1 MAYPGDQRSQFIT
14 PALSDPLANMY
25 TPNLG
30 GGSFASQ
37 YGGNAPSLFGP
48 TNTGSQNSNLFGGMG
63 SMANYGTKP
72 TPGMGITMGGI
83 GAAAGLALGAGNLFL
98 GFKQYGLA
106 KKQLKFARN
115 SFNKNYAANRQI
127 TNSSLRDR
135 QSARV
140 ASNSGAYQSVGDY
153 MNQNQVAA

>member
-1 MAYPGDQRSQFIT
+1 MGNYGQPPAGGGLFDGIT
-14 PALSDPLANMY
+14 
-25 TPNLG
+25 LG
-30 GGSFASQ
+30 GV
-37 YGGNAPSLFGP
+37 
-48 TNTGSQNSNLFGGMG
+48 
-63 SMANYGTKP
+63 
-72 TPGMGITMGGI
+72 
-83 GAAAGLALGAGNLFL
+83 GAAAGLALGAGNLFM

-127 TNSSLRDR
+127 TNANLRDR
-135 QSARV
+135 QAARV